1 MVQVEN
7 KNETATSTMATT
19 MSTLT
24 QTSLEAAIT
33 TIRAETEKSINSL
46 WQELKNEVRSMEEK
60 IANAVIT
67 AIRSHPSMDSME
79 TENADAI
86 STQSSQTEVT
96 VQTLAD
102 KYDSFHSAMLL
113 LTERVSELAD
123 MQTQA
128 QYKRNRPLDTP
139 PKFRLPPTTHNSPK
153 SAQQSPPTKVPR
165 AERLDHPT
173 TPPPNGT
180 LIDGAQEGQ

>member
-1 MVQVEN
+1 M
-7 KNETATSTMATT
+7 

-33 TIRAETEKSINSL
+33 TIRGDG
-46 WQELKNEVRSMEEK
+46 ELDKQTAAGIKKQGQIDGRK
-60 IANAVIT
+60 IANVVIT

-86 STQSSQTEVT
+86 LTQSSQTEAT

-102 KYDSFHSAMLL
+102 KYDKLHSAMIL

-128 QYKRNRPLDTP
+128 QYKRNRLLDTP

-153 SAQQSPPTKVPR
+153 SAQQSPPTKVPQ
-165 AERLDHPT
+165 AKRLDHLT

-180 LIDGAQEGQ
+180 PIDRAQEGQ